1 MIKRLFTVVALICA
15 TTVSS
20 IAQSY
25 VPDWYR
31 KKANYFKA
39 VEYNSE
45 NNFTMTVMG
54 TIDDVRCDSAYEIG
68 VFCGD
73 ECRLSM
79 PFYSSND
86 MYNDFYYYSTLTIKG
101 ESKETISFRLYDHRN
116 KTEVAAAVYPDEISF
131 VSDKQYGSFN
141 TELYNL
147 AFRTSTTHRTALEI
161 DDATDLPFT
170 GKLYSVTADGIACCY
185 TRNAYL
191 DGGYETVVLPFDADI
206 TSIKAQGFVFEK
218 FEGFGENTIK
228 FVELEDDENL
238 KAGVA
243 YLFRYS
249 GTPSDD
255 RTELLF
261 EAAVQQAS
269 DEIVSQEGWAGT
281 FKAMSGSEVA
291 GKYILNI
298 KGDKMQ
304 RAGNGASLAPY
315 HACLTLP
322 AGTDAA
328 MFSVAHRDNTT
339 GIDRINIQNISE
351 DIFDIY
357 GRKLKEM
364 PENGIII
371 KNNKKIYIK

>member
-25 VPDWYR
+25 IPDWYR

-79 PFYSSND
+79 PFYSSD
-86 MYNDFYYYSTLTIKG
+86 YMYNDFYYYSTLTIKG

-141 TELYNL
+141 TGLYNL
-147 AFRTSTTHRTALEI
+147 VFRTSTTHRTALEI

-170 GKLYSVTADGIACCY
+170 GKLYSVTADGIACRY
-185 TRNAYL
+185 ARNAYL
-191 DGGYETVVLPFDADI
+191 DGGYETIVLPFDADI
-206 TSIKAQGFVFEK
+206 TSIKEQGFVFEK

-228 FVELEDDENL
+228 FVELEDGENL
-238 KAGVA
+238 KGGVA

-255 RTELLF
+255 RKELLF

-269 DEIVSQEGWAGT
+269 DEIVSQDGWAGT